1 MERVEEVLSVLDVAY
16 QFPRNYMRQVTGEAL
31 QFRDQV
37 SQGAR
42 DSLNAAINNSGIRL
56 DGFRDV
62 SKADAD
68 TLAGPAIG
76 EIAEGNEKLLRSVL
90 RTWMESREVLRAQV
104 AEGLSRLGVPTD
116 GLWGR
121 GDGAISIWEES
132 EWSEK
137 LRILLSEVKGAD
149 ELDVKLM
156 MTCVSGLAPEPPEEE
171 RQPESEMFSRW
182 LDELRGLPAEASDWD
197 ELEAFVRETEGIAQ
211 EKVVERAR
219 GQINELEQLI
229 GESEE
234 EFGDELEYLEIDL
247 KDWVNEAQEYPAV
260 FPQAVLVAKAL
271 WDNLSDYVKLW
282 AIGRTRSEEAERRVV
297 RELREDFI
305 FGLVSEWRELVSV
318 ARSIK
323 EEIGQ
328 TVGVEEET
336 EVGVGAEE
344 GEESEAAVV
353 KPKGVG
359 ELAGG
364 AEVGEVEI
372 PLAAAVA
379 EELEEARRESGRL
392 REERAAL
399 DVEKSGLEVQVSDLE
414 GEVDRFRQDLYESQ
428 QNEKVWREQFVSVSK
443 SVGGGKGEDPGGIA
457 DVEDA
462 VERARRAF
470 PNELVVVL
478 NSKSD
483 VATPFKRPDEVYSV
497 LAWLSTEYHRAR
509 TREVGRDP
517 QFDKLLKEACS
528 GWFYKPKQT
537 DETKD
542 QYPEWYRTRVEDRE
556 YELDM
561 HVGKGTSFDPQNT
574 IRVAFDWDEEETAG
588 GGGVYRAAPEEP
600 EVLGGRGRRFCGGWG
615 GDETGNHKG
624 RPFQK

>member
-1 MERVEEVLSVLDVAY
+1 MERVEEGLSVLDVAY
-16 QFPRNYMRQVTGEAL
+16 QFPPDYMRQVAEEAL
-31 QFRDQV
+31 RFRDHV

-56 DGFRDV
+56 DGFRDA

-68 TLAGPAIG
+68 TLSEPVFG
-76 EIAEGNEKLLRSVL
+76 EIPEGNEKLLRSVL
-90 RTWMESREVLRAQV
+90 RMWMESREVLRAQV
-104 AEGLSRLGVPTD
+104 AEGLSRWGVPTD

-121 GDGAISIWEES
+121 SDGAISIWEES

-137 LRILLSEVKGAD
+137 LRILMSEVKGAD

-156 MTCVSGLAPEPPEEE
+156 MTCVSGLAPEPPEET
-171 RQPESEMFSRW
+171 QPESEMFSRW
-182 LDELRGLPAEASDWD
+182 LEELRDLPAAASDWD
-197 ELEAFVRETEGIAQ
+197 ELQAFVREADGIAQ

-229 GESEE
+229 GESEK

-247 KDWVNEAQEYPAV
+247 KEWVNEAQEYPAV
-260 FPQAVLVAKAL
+260 FPQAVLVAVAL
-271 WDNLSDYVKLW
+271 RDSLSDYVKLW
-282 AIGRTRSEEAERRVV
+282 AIGRTRSEEAERRVA
-297 RELREDFI
+297 RELCEDFI
-305 FGLVSEWRELVSV
+305 FGLVSKWRELVSV
-318 ARSIK
+318 AKSIK

-328 TVGVEEET
+328 TVGVEEEA
-336 EVGVGAEE
+336 EVGVGAKEGGE
-344 GEESEAAVV
+344 TGNTTLESEGTEGSSDGEEA
-353 KPKGVG
+353 
-359 ELAGG
+359 
-364 AEVGEVEI
+364 
-372 PLAAAVA
+372 PLAAAMA
-379 EELEEARRESGRL
+379 EELQQERRKSGRL
-392 REERAAL
+392 KEERAAL
-399 DVEKSGLEVQVSDLE
+399 DAEKSGLEVQVSDLD
-414 GEVDRFRQDLYESQ
+414 GEVDRLRRDLYESQ

-443 SVGGGKGEDPGGIA
+443 SVGGEKGEDPGEIV

-470 PNELVVVL
+470 PNELAVVL

-542 QYPEWYRTRVEDRE
+542 QYPEWYRTRAEDRE

-574 IRVAFDWDEEETAG
+574 IRIAFDWDEEEKRVVVG
-588 GGGVYRAAPEEP
+588 YI
-600 EVLGGRGRRFCGGWG
+600 GRHQKNRRS
-615 GDETGNHKG
+615 
-624 RPFQK
+624 

>member
-1 MERVEEVLSVLDVAY
+1 MGRVEEVLSVLDVAY
-16 QFPRNYMRQVTGEAL
+16 QFPRNYMRRVSEEAL

-68 TLAGPAIG
+68 KLAGPAIG

-104 AEGLSRLGVPTD
+104 AEELSRLGVPTD

-121 GDGAISIWEES
+121 SDGSISIREES

-137 LRILLSEVKGAD
+137 LRIVMSEVKGAD

-156 MTCVSGLAPEPPEEE
+156 MTCVSGLAPEPPEET
-171 RQPESEMFSRW
+171 QPESEMFNRW
-182 LDELRGLPAEASDWD
+182 LEELRDLPADASDWD
-197 ELEAFVRETEGIAQ
+197 ELQAFVREAEGIAE

-229 GESEE
+229 GESEK

-260 FPQAVLVAKAL
+260 FPQAVLVAEGL
-271 WDNLSDYVKLW
+271 RDSLSDYVKLW
-282 AIGRTRSEEAERRVV
+282 AIGRTRSEEAERRVA
-297 RELREDFI
+297 RELCEDLI

-318 ARSIK
+318 AKSIK

-328 TVGVEEET
+328 TVGVEEEAK
-336 EVGVGAEE
+336 VGVGAEE
-344 GEESEAAVV
+344 GGETGNTTLESEGTEESLD
-353 KPKGVG
+353 G
-359 ELAGG
+359 E
-364 AEVGEVEI
+364 EE
-372 PLAAAVA
+372 PLAAAMA
-379 EELEEARRESGRL
+379 EELQQERRKSGRL
-392 REERAAL
+392 KEERASL
-399 DVEKSGLEVQVSDLE
+399 DAEKSGLEVKVADLE
-414 GEVDRFRQDLYESQ
+414 GELDRFRQDLYESQ

-443 SVGGGKGEDPGGIA
+443 SVGGEKGEDPGGIA

-470 PNELVVVL
+470 PNELVVAL

-483 VATPFKRPDEVYSV
+483 VETPFKRPDEVYSV

-528 GWFYKPKQT
+528 GWFYKAKQT

-542 QYPEWYRTRVEDRE
+542 QYPEWYRTRVEDRV
-556 YELDM
+556 YELDI

-574 IRVAFDWDEEETAG
+574 IRIAFDWDEEEKRVVVG
-588 GGGVYRAAPEEP
+588 YI
-600 EVLGGRGRRFCGGWG
+600 GRHQKNRRS
-615 GDETGNHKG
+615 
-624 RPFQK
+624 

>member
-1 MERVEEVLSVLDVAY
+1 MGRVEEVLSVLDVAY
-16 QFPRNYMRQVTGEAL
+16 QFPRNYMRRVSEEAL

-68 TLAGPAIG
+68 KLAGPAIG

-104 AEGLSRLGVPTD
+104 AEELSRLGVPTD

-121 GDGAISIWEES
+121 SDGSISIREES

-137 LRILLSEVKGAD
+137 LRILMSEVKGAD

-156 MTCVSGLAPEPPEEE
+156 MTCVSGLAPEPPEET
-171 RQPESEMFSRW
+171 QPESEMFSRW
-182 LDELRGLPAEASDWD
+182 LEELRGLPAEAPDWD
-197 ELEAFVRETEGIAQ
+197 ELETFVREAEGIAQ

-219 GQINELEQLI
+219 SQINELEQLI
-229 GESEE
+229 GESEK

-260 FPQAVLVAKAL
+260 FPQAMLVADAL
-271 WDNLSDYVKLW
+271 RDSLSDYVKLW
-282 AIGRTRSEEAERRVV
+282 AIGRTRSEEAERRVA
-297 RELREDFI
+297 RELCEDLI
-305 FGLVSEWRELVSV
+305 FGLVSEWRELVSD
-318 ARSIK
+318 AKSIK

-328 TVGVEEET
+328 TVGVEEEA
-336 EVGVGAEE
+336 EVGVGAEAGGE
-344 GEESEAAVV
+344 TGNTTLESEGTEESSDGEEA
-353 KPKGVG
+353 
-359 ELAGG
+359 
-364 AEVGEVEI
+364 
-372 PLAAAVA
+372 PLAAAMA
-379 EELEEARRESGRL
+379 EELQQERRKSGKL
-392 REERAAL
+392 KEERAAL
-399 DVEKSGLEVQVSDLE
+399 DSEKRGLEVQVSDLE

-443 SVGGGKGEDPGGIA
+443 SVGGEKGEDPGGIA

-470 PNELVVVL
+470 PNELVVAL

-542 QYPEWYRTRVEDRE
+542 QYPEWYRTRVEDRV
-556 YELDM
+556 YELDI

-574 IRVAFDWDEEETAG
+574 IRIAFDWDEQEQRVVVG
-588 GGGVYRAAPEEP
+588 YI
-600 EVLGGRGRRFCGGWG
+600 GRHQKNRRS
-615 GDETGNHKG
+615 
-624 RPFQK
+624 

>member
-16 QFPRNYMRQVTGEAL
+16 QFPPDYMRQVTGEAL

-68 TLAGPAIG
+68 KLAGPAIG
-76 EIAEGNEKLLRSVL
+76 EIGEGNEKLLRSVL

-137 LRILLSEVKGAD
+137 LRILMSEVKGAD
-149 ELDVKLM
+149 ELDVNLM
-156 MTCVSGLAPEPPEEE
+156 MTCVSGLGPEPPEET
-171 RQPESEMFSRW
+171 QPESEMFSRW
-182 LDELRGLPAEASDWD
+182 LEDLRGLPADASDWD
-197 ELEAFVRETEGIAQ
+197 ELEAFVREAEGIAE

-229 GESEE
+229 GESKK

-260 FPQAVLVAKAL
+260 FPRAVLVAEVL
-271 WDNLSDYVKLW
+271 RDNLSDYVKLR
-282 AIGRTRSEEAERRVV
+282 AIGRTRSEEAERRVA
-297 RELREDFI
+297 RELCEDSI

-318 ARSIK
+318 AKSIK

-328 TVGVEEET
+328 TVGVEEEA
-336 EVGVGAEE
+336 EVGEGVEE
-344 GEESEAAVV
+344 GGESEDAAV

-359 ELAGG
+359 ELSGE
-364 AEVGEVEI
+364 AEVVEVEM

-379 EELEEARRESGRL
+379 GELEEARRESGRL
-392 REERAAL
+392 QEERSAL
-399 DVEKSGLEVQVSDLE
+399 DSEKRGLEVQVSGLV
-414 GEVDRFRQDLYESQ
+414 GEVDRLRQDLYESQ

-443 SVGGGKGEDPGGIA
+443 SVGGEKGEGPGEIA

-470 PNELVVVL
+470 PNELVVAL

-483 VATPFKRPDEVYSV
+483 VKTPFKRPDEVYSV

-509 TREVGRDP
+509 TRDLGRDP

-528 GWFYKPKQT
+528 GWSYKPKQT

-542 QYPEWYRTRVEDRE
+542 QYPEWYRTRVGDRE
-556 YELDM
+556 YELDI
-561 HVGKGTSFDPQNT
+561 HVGKGTRFDPQNT
-574 IRVAFDWDEEETAG
+574 IRVAFDWDEEEQRVVVG
-588 GGGVYRAAPEEP
+588 YI
-600 EVLGGRGRRFCGGWG
+600 GRHQKNRRS
-615 GDETGNHKG
+615 
-624 RPFQK
+624 

>member
-1 MERVEEVLSVLDVAY
+1 MGRVEEVLSVLDVAY
-16 QFPRNYMRQVTGEAL
+16 QFPRNYMRRVSEEAL

-68 TLAGPAIG
+68 KLAGPAIG

-104 AEGLSRLGVPTD
+104 AEELSRLGVPTD

-121 GDGAISIWEES
+121 SDGSISIREES

-137 LRILLSEVKGAD
+137 LRIVMAEVKGAD

-156 MTCVSGLAPEPPEEE
+156 MTCVSGLAPEPPEET
-171 RQPESEMFSRW
+171 QPESEMFNRW
-182 LDELRGLPAEASDWD
+182 LEELRDLPADASDWD
-197 ELEAFVRETEGIAQ
+197 ELQAFVREAEGIAE

-229 GESEE
+229 GESEK

-260 FPQAVLVAKAL
+260 FPQAVLVAEAL
-271 WDNLSDYVKLW
+271 RDSLSDYVKLW
-282 AIGRTRSEEAERRVV
+282 AIGRTRSEEAERRVA
-297 RELREDFI
+297 RELCEDFI
-305 FGLVSEWRELVSV
+305 FGLVLEWRELVSV
-318 ARSIK
+318 AKSIK

-328 TVGVEEET
+328 TVGVEEEA

-344 GEESEAAVV
+344 GGETGNTTLESEGTEESLD
-353 KPKGVG
+353 G
-359 ELAGG
+359 E
-364 AEVGEVEI
+364 EE
-372 PLAAAVA
+372 PLAAAMA
-379 EELEEARRESGRL
+379 EELQQERRKSGRL
-392 REERAAL
+392 KEERAAL
-399 DVEKSGLEVQVSDLE
+399 DVEKSGLEVKVADLE

-443 SVGGGKGEDPGGIA
+443 SVGGEKGEDPGGIA

-470 PNELVVVL
+470 PNELVVAL

-483 VATPFKRPDEVYSV
+483 VETPFKRPDEVYSV

-528 GWFYKPKQT
+528 GWFYKAKQT

-542 QYPEWYRTRVEDRE
+542 QYPEWYRTRVEDRV
-556 YELDM
+556 YELDI

-574 IRVAFDWDEEETAG
+574 IRIAFDWDEEEKRVVVG
-588 GGGVYRAAPEEP
+588 YI
-600 EVLGGRGRRFCGGWG
+600 GRHQKNRRS
-615 GDETGNHKG
+615 
-624 RPFQK
+624 

>member
-16 QFPRNYMRQVTGEAL
+16 QFPPDYMRQVAEEAL
-31 QFRDQV
+31 RFRDQV

-56 DGFRDV
+56 DGFRDA

-68 TLAGPAIG
+68 TLSEPVFA
-76 EIAEGNEKLLRSVL
+76 EIPEGNEKLLRSVL

-116 GLWGR
+116 GMWGR
-121 GDGAISIWEES
+121 SDGSISIWEES

-137 LRILLSEVKGAD
+137 LRILMSEVKGAD

-156 MTCVSGLAPEPPEEE
+156 MTCVSGLASEPPEET
-171 RQPESEMFSRW
+171 QPESEMFSRW
-182 LDELRGLPAEASDWD
+182 LEELRDLPAAASDWD
-197 ELEAFVRETEGIAQ
+197 ELQAFVREAEGIAQ

-229 GESEE
+229 GESEK

-247 KDWVNEAQEYPAV
+247 KEWVNEAQEYPAV
-260 FPQAVLVAKAL
+260 FPQAVLVAERL
-271 WDNLSDYVKLW
+271 RDSLSDYVKLW
-282 AIGRTRSEEAERRVV
+282 AIGRTRSEEAERRVA
-297 RELREDFI
+297 RELCEDFI

-318 ARSIK
+318 AKSIK

-328 TVGVEEET
+328 TAGVEEEA

-344 GEESEAAVV
+344 GGETGNTTLESEGTEESS
-353 KPKGVG
+353 VG
-359 ELAGG
+359 EEA
-364 AEVGEVEI
+364 
-372 PLAAAVA
+372 PLAAAMA
-379 EELEEARRESGRL
+379 EELQQERRKSGRL
-392 REERAAL
+392 KEERAAL
-399 DVEKSGLEVQVSDLE
+399 DAEKSGLEVQVSDLD
-414 GEVDRFRQDLYESQ
+414 GEVDRLRRDLYESQ

-443 SVGGGKGEDPGGIA
+443 SVGGGKGEDPGEIA

-483 VATPFKRPDEVYSV
+483 VETPFKRPDEVYSV

-528 GWFYKPKQT
+528 GWSYKPKQT
-537 DETKD
+537 GETKD
-542 QYPEWYRTRVEDRE
+542 QYPEWYRTRVGDRE

-561 HVGKGTSFDPQNT
+561 HVGKGTTRDPQNT
-574 IRVAFDWDEEETAG
+574 IRIAFDWDEEEKRVVVG
-588 GGGVYRAAPEEP
+588 YI
-600 EVLGGRGRRFCGGWG
+600 GRHQKNRRS
-615 GDETGNHKG
+615 
-624 RPFQK
+624 

>member
-1 MERVEEVLSVLDVAY
+1 MGRVEEVLSVLDVAY
-16 QFPRNYMRQVTGEAL
+16 QFPRNYMRRVSEEAL

-68 TLAGPAIG
+68 KLAGPAIG

-104 AEGLSRLGVPTD
+104 AEELSRLGVPTD

-121 GDGAISIWEES
+121 SDGSISIREES

-137 LRILLSEVKGAD
+137 LRIVMSEVKGAD

-156 MTCVSGLAPEPPEEE
+156 MTCVSGLAPEPPEET
-171 RQPESEMFSRW
+171 QPESEMFNRW
-182 LDELRGLPAEASDWD
+182 LEELRDLPADASDWD
-197 ELEAFVRETEGIAQ
+197 ELQAFVREAEGIAE

-229 GESEE
+229 GESEK

-260 FPQAVLVAKAL
+260 FPQAVLVAEAL
-271 WDNLSDYVKLW
+271 RDSLSDYVKLW
-282 AIGRTRSEEAERRVV
+282 AIGRTRSEEAERRVA
-297 RELREDFI
+297 RELCEDFI

-318 ARSIK
+318 AKSIK

-328 TVGVEEET
+328 TVGVEEEA

-344 GEESEAAVV
+344 GGETGNTTLESEGTEESSDGEEA
-353 KPKGVG
+353 
-359 ELAGG
+359 
-364 AEVGEVEI
+364 
-372 PLAAAVA
+372 PLAAAMA
-379 EELEEARRESGRL
+379 EELQQERRKSGRL
-392 REERAAL
+392 KEERASL
-399 DVEKSGLEVQVSDLE
+399 DAEKSGLEVKVADLE
-414 GEVDRFRQDLYESQ
+414 GELDRFRQDLYESQ

-443 SVGGGKGEDPGGIA
+443 SAGGEKGEDPGEIA

-470 PNELVVVL
+470 PNELVVAL

-528 GWFYKPKQT
+528 GWFYKPSR
-537 DETKD
+537 
-542 QYPEWYRTRVEDRE
+542 RTRRR
-556 YELDM
+556 
-561 HVGKGTSFDPQNT
+561 TSTRNGIGRGWKT
-574 IRVAFDWDEEETAG
+574 GCMSWT
-588 GGGVYRAAPEEP
+588 YT
-600 EVLGGRGRRFCGGWG
+600 LGRGRALTRRTLFG
-615 GDETGNHKG
+615 
-624 RPFQK
+624 

>member
-16 QFPRNYMRQVTGEAL
+16 QFPPDYMRQVTGEAL

-62 SKADAD
+62 SKADGD
-68 TLAGPAIG
+68 KLAGPAIG
-76 EIAEGNEKLLRSVL
+76 EIGEGNEKLLRSVL

-121 GDGAISIWEES
+121 GDGAISKWEE
-132 EWSEK
+132 EDWAEK
-137 LRILLSEVKGAD
+137 LRVIKSEVRGAD

-156 MTCVSGLAPEPPEEE
+156 MTCVSGLGPEPPEET
-171 RQPESEMFSRW
+171 QPESEMFSRW
-182 LDELRGLPAEASDWD
+182 LENLRGLPADASDWD
-197 ELEAFVRETEGIAQ
+197 ELETFFMEVGKLAQ
-211 EKVVERAR
+211 EKALERSR
-219 GQINELEQLI
+219 SQLEKLEQLV
-229 GESEE
+229 EE
-234 EFGDELEYLEIDL
+234 AEKEFGDELEYLEIDL
-247 KDWVNEAQEYPAV
+247 KGWVGDAKEYPAV
-260 FPQAVLVAKAL
+260 FPEAGLLAEAL
-271 WDNLSDYVKLW
+271 WESLSDYTKLW
-282 AIGRTRSEEAERRVV
+282 PVGKTRSEEAERRVQ
-297 RELREDFI
+297 REQCEDFI
-305 FGLVSEWRELVSV
+305 LGLVSEWGKSISV
-318 ARSIK
+318 ARSI
-323 EEIGQ
+323 EEEVRK
-328 TVGVEEET
+328 TLAVEEYEGST
-336 EVGVGAEE
+336 EVG
-344 GEESEAAVV
+344 ESEGTILESE
-353 KPKGVG
+353 GVG
-359 ELAGG
+359 ERLDGEEVKE
-364 AEVGEVEI
+364 AEA
-372 PLAAAVA
+372 PLVA
-379 EELEEARRESGRL
+379 NMVEELEEARRESGRL
-392 REERAAL
+392 QEERAAL
-399 DVEKSGLEVQVSDLE
+399 DSEKRGLAVKVSGLE
-414 GEVDRFRQDLYESQ
+414 GEVDRLRQDLYESQ
-428 QNEKVWREQFVSVSK
+428 QNQKVWREQFVSVSK
-443 SVGGGKGEDPGGIA
+443 SVGGEKGDDPGEIA

-497 LAWLSTEYHRAR
+497 LAWLSTEYYRAR

-556 YELDM
+556 YELEM

-574 IRVAFDWDEEETAG
+574 IRIAFDWDEEEKRVVVG
-588 GGGVYRAAPEEP
+588 YI
-600 EVLGGRGRRFCGGWG
+600 GRHQKNRRS
-615 GDETGNHKG
+615 
-624 RPFQK
+624 

>member
-16 QFPRNYMRQVTGEAL
+16 EFPPDYMRQVTGEAL
-31 QFRDQV
+31 QFRDHV

-68 TLAGPAIG
+68 ILAGPAIG

-104 AEGLSRLGVPTD
+104 AEELSRLGVPTD

-121 GDGAISIWEES
+121 GDGSISIREEGD
-132 EWSEK
+132 WAEK
-137 LRILLSEVKGAD
+137 LQVIKSEVKGAD
-149 ELDVKLM
+149 ELDIRLM
-156 MTCVSGLAPEPPEEE
+156 MTCVSGLAPEPLEEE
-171 RQPESEMFSRW
+171 RQLESEMFNRW
-182 LDELRGLPAEASDWD
+182 LEELRGIPAEASDWD
-197 ELEAFVRETEGIAQ
+197 ELETFVREMGELAQ
-211 EKVVERAR
+211 EKAVERAR

-229 GESEE
+229 RESEK

-247 KDWVNEAQEYPAV
+247 KGWVHEAQEYPAV
-260 FPQAVLVAKAL
+260 FPEAALVAEAVRES
-271 WDNLSDYVKLW
+271 LSDYTKLW
-282 AIGRTRSEEAERRVV
+282 AIGKTRREEAERRVA
-297 RELREDFI
+297 RELCEDFI

-318 ARSIK
+318 AKSIK

-328 TVGVEEET
+328 TVDVEEEA

-344 GEESEAAVV
+344 GGESEAAAI

-364 AEVGEVEI
+364 AEVGEVET

-392 REERAAL
+392 KEEREAL
-399 DVEKSGLEVQVSDLE
+399 DSEKSGLEVQVSDLE
-414 GEVDRFRQDLYESQ
+414 GEVDRLRQDLYESQ

-443 SVGGGKGEDPGGIA
+443 AVGGEKGEETGEIR

-470 PNELVVVL
+470 PNELAVAL

-483 VATPFKRPDEVYSV
+483 LETPFKRPDEVYSV
-497 LAWLSTEYHRAR
+497 LAWLGTEYHRAR

-542 QYPEWYRTRVEDRE
+542 QYPEWYRTRVGDRV
-556 YELDM
+556 YELDA

-574 IRVAFDWDEEETAG
+574 IRIAFDWDEEEKRVVVG
-588 GGGVYRAAPEEP
+588 YI
-600 EVLGGRGRRFCGGWG
+600 GRHQKNRRS
-615 GDETGNHKG
+615 
-624 RPFQK
+624 

>member
-1 MERVEEVLSVLDVAY
+1 MGRVEEVLSVLDVAY
-16 QFPRNYMRQVTGEAL
+16 QFPRNYMRRVSEEAL

-68 TLAGPAIG
+68 KLAGPAIG

-104 AEGLSRLGVPTD
+104 AEELSRLGVPTD

-121 GDGAISIWEES
+121 SDGSISIQEES

-137 LRILLSEVKGAD
+137 LRILMSEVKGAD

-156 MTCVSGLAPEPPEEE
+156 MTCVSGLAPEPPEET
-171 RQPESEMFSRW
+171 QPESEMFNRW
-182 LDELRGLPAEASDWD
+182 LEELRGLPAEAPDWD
-197 ELEAFVRETEGIAQ
+197 ELETFVREAEGIAQ

-219 GQINELEQLI
+219 SQINELEQLI
-229 GESEE
+229 GESKK

-260 FPQAVLVAKAL
+260 FPQAVLVAEAL
-271 WDNLSDYVKLW
+271 RDSLSDYVKLW
-282 AIGRTRSEEAERRVV
+282 ATGRTRSEEAERRVA
-297 RELREDFI
+297 RELCEDFI
-305 FGLVSEWRELVSV
+305 FGLVLEWRELVSV
-318 ARSIK
+318 GKSIK

-328 TVGVEEET
+328 TVGVEEES
-336 EVGVGAEE
+336 EVGVGVEE
-344 GEESEAAVV
+344 GGETGNTTLESEGTEESLD
-353 KPKGVG
+353 G
-359 ELAGG
+359 E
-364 AEVGEVEI
+364 EE
-372 PLAAAVA
+372 PLAAAMA
-379 EELEEARRESGRL
+379 EELQQERRKSGRL
-392 REERAAL
+392 KEERAAL
-399 DVEKSGLEVQVSDLE
+399 DVEKRGLEVQVSDLE

-443 SVGGGKGEDPGGIA
+443 SVGGEKGEDPGGIA

-470 PNELVVVL
+470 PNELVVAL

-528 GWFYKPKQT
+528 GWFYKSKQT

-542 QYPEWYRTRVEDRE
+542 QYPEWYRTRVEDRV
-556 YELDM
+556 YELDI

-574 IRVAFDWDEEETAG
+574 IRIAFDWDEEEKRVVVG
-588 GGGVYRAAPEEP
+588 YI
-600 EVLGGRGRRFCGGWG
+600 GRHQKNRRS
-615 GDETGNHKG
+615 
-624 RPFQK
+624 